1 MLDLIGPN
9 SLQGLQLKKEALT
22 DGAVHVVGAVLAEIL
37 NADRS
42 CEPSKHWIIYQV
54 RP

>member
-1 MLDLIGPN
+1 MAVLDLLGSN
-9 SLQGLQLKKEALT
+9 SLQGLQLKEALT

-42 CEPSKHWIIYQV
+42 CEPS
-54 RP
+54 